1 MNPYHVLDLPVDAT
15 AEEIKSKYK
24 SLAQQYH
31 PDKGGDTEKFKEIN
45 LSYSVLSDPIR
56 RKLYDETGIYKNE
69 LNPKDQA
76 LNDICARLAHF
87 LWKMN
92 VDVED
97 LIHLLK
103 SDIQNEKNQLNQK
116 IGTTQQ
122 TIANFKRA
130 VNKIRRKK
138 EGENILQNFI
148 KLQVKQ
154 QEDLLNNLNNR
165 IKLCDTMLEIVDEYE
180 YGDILIEFLEIINSM
195 QQQNQS

>member
-1 MNPYHVLDLPVDAT
+1 MNPYTILEISPQASD
-15 AEEIKSKYK
+15 EEIKKK
-24 SLAQQYH
+24 FRVLAQQYH

-45 LSYSVLSDPIR
+45 LAYSVLSDPIR

-69 LNPKDQA
+69 PNLKDQA
-76 LNDICARLAHF
+76 LNDICSRLAHF

-92 VDVED
+92 VDMED

-116 IGTTQQ
+116 ISTTQQ

-154 QEDLLNNLNNR
+154 QEDLLNNQNNR
-165 IKLCDTMLEIVDEYE
+165 IKLCDTMLEIVDDYE
-180 YGDILIEFLEIINSM
+180 YGDIPIEFFEIINSM

>member
-31 PDKGGDTEKFKEIN
+31 PDKGGDAEKFKEIN
-45 LSYSVLSDPIR
+45 LAYSILSDPIR

-69 LNPKDQA
+69 PNPKDQA
-76 LNDICARLAHF
+76 LNDICSRLAHF

-97 LIHLLK
+97 LIQLLRN
-103 SDIQNEKNQLNQK
+103 DIQNEKNQINQK
-116 IGTTQQ
+116 IDITKQ

-165 IKLCDTMLEIVDEYE
+165 IKLCNTMLEIVDEYE
-180 YGDILIEFLEIINSM
+180 YGDIPIELLEIINSM